1 MDIIHENFWISSMF
15 MSGVFPYNLVRMII
29 NCNGIERGNM
39 KPMKKMVTLGLSA
52 MMLLGLTAC
61 GGKAETAQQA
71 AGTTA
76 PEKASSSAAPATTS
90 AAALA
95 ATSTGPKVIKYGGK
109 EYTVPA
115 KSEKIVITGALE
127 SMEDALLLDVKPV
140 GAITVGGKFP
150 PLFASITDK
159 AEGVGEK
166 TQPSLETILKLKPD
180 VILMST
186 KFPAETI
193 EKMSKIGPTIP
204 VSHISTD
211 WENNLTL
218 LGELTGKQDQAK
230 QVLQKYKTDAQA
242 LKDKIGPVL
251 KDKKVLALRVR
262 SGSMFIYPEDVFF
275 NPSIYTELG
284 AAVPA
289 EVKQAKTQQNISLEK
304 LTEMNPD
311 YLFVQFSED
320 ENKDTPKVF
329 EDLQNNPIF
338 KSINAVKNGQLYTN
352 LVDPLTQ
359 GGTAY
364 SKIKFLEA
372 LGSSK
377 LVQAK

>member
-1 MDIIHENFWISSMF
+1 
-15 MSGVFPYNLVRMII
+15 
-29 NCNGIERGNM
+29 
-39 KPMKKMVTLGLSA
+39 MKKMATLGLSA
-52 MMLLGLTAC
+52 LVLLGLTAC
-61 GGKAETAQQA
+61 GGKAETVPAA
-71 AGTTA
+71 AGTAA
-76 PEKASSSAAPATTS
+76 PEKASPTAAAAAPAS
-90 AAALA
+90 
-95 ATSTGPKVIKYGGK
+95 SGPKVIQYGGK

-150 PLFASITDK
+150 SLFASITDK

-166 TQPSLETILKLKPD
+166 TQPNLETILKLKPD

-193 EKMSKIGPTIP
+193 EKMAKIGPTIP

-211 WENNLTL
+211 WENNLKL
-218 LGELTGKQDQAK
+218 LGELTGKQDQAN
-230 QVLQKYKTDAQA
+230 QVLQKYKSDAQA
-242 LKDKIGPVL
+242 LKEKIGPVL

-262 SGSMFIYPEDVFF
+262 SGSLFIYPEDVFF
-275 NPSIYTELG
+275 NPSIYAELG

-289 EVKQAKTQQNISLEK
+289 EVKQAKAQQNISLEK
-304 LTEMNPD
+304 LSEMNPD
-311 YLFVQFSED
+311 YLFVQFSEE

-329 EDLQNNPIF
+329 EELKNNPIF